1 MTLCFIIPL
10 AVAACALACQAAPL
24 RVMVWN
30 IHHGQGTDGRVDLE
44 RIAEVIRK
52 ESPDVVMLQ
61 EVDRNMPRSGKT
73 DQSSELARLLKMNS
87 VFGKAVGFGEGE
99 YGLAVLSRGRI
110 VSGKVHPLPGEAGE
124 PRIGFTV
131 TLEYDGSEIAVVNT
145 HLDHI
150 SAERRLRQAETVATL
165 GQEREMAILGGDFN
179 DVPGSATLEAITPTW
194 TMVEKVD
201 PVATAPAR
209 RPTQEIDHLFVRGLR
224 VVEKARVV
232 PETLASDHRPIVAV
246 FDTSAAD
253 GPPGDGVEPAAEPEP
268 AAPAEP

>member
-1 MTLCFIIPL
+1 MNLKHLFLT
-10 AVAACALACQAAPL
+10 AAIWTAGPGTTSAAPL

-30 IHHGQGTDGRVDLE
+30 IHHGRGGDGKVDLQ
-44 RIAEVIRK
+44 RIAEVIRRQ
-52 ESPDVVMLQ
+52 SPDVVMLQ

-73 DQSSELARLLKMNS
+73 DQASELARLLEMNS

-131 TLEYDGSEIAVVNT
+131 TLDDDGKKLVVVNT

-150 SAERRLRQAETVATL
+150 SAERRLRQAEAVAAL

-179 DVPGSATLEAITPTW
+179 DGPGSATLDAITPTW
-194 TMVEKVD
+194 TMIEKVE
-201 PVATAPAR
+201 PKATAPAD
-209 RPTQEIDHLFVRGLR
+209 RPAVEIDHLFVRGLR
-224 VVEKARVV
+224 VVENARVID
-232 PETLASDHRPIVAV
+232 ESRASDHRPIIAV
-246 FDTSAAD
+246 FDTSATR
-253 GPPGDGVEPAAEPEP
+253 EPEL
-268 AAPAEP
+268 AAPAKH